1 MNKIFET
8 LREAAEEGEDV
19 HISSE
24 DMKTLVDILGIVG
37 VLLRERKIWF
47 NKKSTEENLQ
57 YIKFCER
64 ISNKFANIKI
74 EMES

>member
-8 LREAAEEGEDV
+8 LRETEEGEDV
-19 HISSE
+19 HISLE
-24 DMKTLVDILGIVG
+24 DMKTLVDILVIVG